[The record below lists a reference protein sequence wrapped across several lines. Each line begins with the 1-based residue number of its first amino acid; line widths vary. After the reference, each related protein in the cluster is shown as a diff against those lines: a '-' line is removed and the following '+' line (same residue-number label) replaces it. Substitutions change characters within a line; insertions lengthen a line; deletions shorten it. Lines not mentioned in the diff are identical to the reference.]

1 MTLKRLNRF
10 FSILT
15 ILAVPAAAADNLLT
29 LQNAIT
35 IGQSQNPDHARIEA
49 ELRALT
55 ARTRLASA
63 PASPVLGLESSG
75 PDART
80 YTVSQSLGFPG
91 KARAEVRTLEFE
103 TRKLAREM
111 DALDQETAHSAKSAF
126 YQLWLAGEKLRL
138 DGQKRASFENILKI
152 AQRRAVKETTTE
164 VELLILETALEGVEN
179 ERNDDESLKE
189 KAVARLN
196 LLLGRPVDSP
206 LEIQAPPAPAYPFSI
221 DLPRLR
227 ETLKAENPK
236 LLAES
241 AEIQA
246 AGSRLKSA
254 RLSSLPDFTLTGGY
268 ITNPAFYTGK
278 LAFTVPLY
286 YPFSGREAIKAAGE
300 LAAARAAR
308 KLALERRLL
317 TELEDKAAVLKA
329 LGLKLDRYNTKIIPL
344 SERAFRVAMRNY
356 EYGKIDFSTLKA
368 SADTWFNSMTEYA
381 GLLAAYASGRAD
393 LELIAG
399 APLP

>member
-1 MTLKRLNRF
+1 MRKVLNWLI
-10 FSILT
+10 SIL
-15 ILAVPAAAADNLLT
+15 LWAAPSAVAAENLLT
-29 LQNAIT
+29 LQDAIT
-35 IGQSQNPDHARIEA
+35 ISQSQNPEHARIEA
-49 ELRALT
+49 ELSAL
-55 ARTRLASA
+55 AAQTRLAYA

-75 PDART
+75 PAALT
-80 YTVSQSLGFPG
+80 YTVSQSFGFPG
-91 KARAEVRTLEFE
+91 KARTEARTLEFE
-103 TRKLAREM
+103 TRKLACGM
-111 DALDQETAHSAKSAF
+111 AALDQETAYSAKSAF

-138 DGQKRASFENILKI
+138 DDQKRVAFENILKI
-152 AQRRAVKETTTE
+152 AERRSVKETTTE
-164 VELLILETALEGVEN
+164 VELLILKTAMESVEN
-179 ERNDDESLKE
+179 ERTDDESLKE
-189 KAVARLN
+189 KAMARLD

-206 LEIQAPPAPAYPFSI
+206 LEIQATPAPAYPFSI

-236 LLAES
+236 LLAEG
-241 AEIQA
+241 AEILA

-278 LAFTVPLY
+278 LAITIPLY
-286 YPFSGREAIKAAGE
+286 YRFSGREGIKAAGE
-300 LAAARAAR
+300 LAAAQAAR

-344 SERAFRVAMRNY
+344 SDRAFRVAMRNY

-381 GLLAAYASGRAD
+381 GFLADYAAGRAG